1 MNGQDQ
7 ASEQRER
14 ITALELIPDPAHGWV
29 FDRRQQRFAATAR
42 IRFLQRVSA
51 YRSPLLW
58 DRFTIDGPEE
68 GCSLGFFI
76 QVMRR
81 LQGEVVFEAGETVEF
96 ALDLYAKLTEDA
108 DLCEELREF
117 PAGPA
122 TLSIGFELYA
132 REHMSD
138 GGACVSVPIEV
149 I

>member
-7 ASEQRER
+7 ATDQRER
-14 ITALELIPDPAHGWV
+14 IIVLELVPDPAHGWV
-29 FDRRQQRFAATAR
+29 FDRGQQRFAATAR
-42 IRFLQRVSA
+42 IRFLRRVSA

-58 DRFTIDGPEE
+58 DRLSIDEPEQ
-68 GCSLGFFI
+68 GCSLGFSI

-96 ALDLYAKLTEDA
+96 ALDLYAKLTEHA

-122 TLSIGFELYA
+122 TLSIGFALYA
-132 REHMSD
+132 REHLSD
-138 GGACVSVPIEV
+138 GGAWVSVPIEV
-149 I
+149 V